1 MCVSAPKT
9 FLNRASCVRAPACN
23 PTSFAAASVVL
34 NHTTLRLFYT
44 LSGRHLHS
52 MENLRLEGAW
62 AKSPCEGTSRWK
74 RVRADGPCTASE
86 ETPLDDATAATLRTA
101 LRETADTA
109 NEMYRDMLKP
119 SGECAN
125 KLDGVESR
133 GARLSVDGSC
143 WEHVHPHSGD
153 VVDLTLWTQSHPG
166 NANAI
171 RAGRPNP
178 ITTFAKYGLSHMYF
192 PSNHDMDRWRYGR
205 IFMSTIGRIGDVIS
219 YADLPTATQSRATAA
234 ALGALADAEMGA
246 ASAGESC
253 GSPGEVANE
262 PIKGHRY
269 AMWLYG
275 DKLRDDPVYD
285 RESPVLHTY
294 PQIEG
299 KSMVWLNIAF
309 DADDQLRQRMAWAL
323 SQVFVIGVS
332 GLDKEDQMEPWF
344 AFYEYV
350 LLRLD
355 SPPHTGNRRRT
366 RTRAFL
372 LTVCH

>member
-1 MCVSAPKT
+1 M
-9 FLNRASCVRAPACN
+9 
-23 PTSFAAASVVL
+23 
-34 NHTTLRLFYT
+34 
-44 LSGRHLHS
+44 
-52 MENLRLEGAW
+52 
-62 AKSPCEGTSRWK
+62 
-74 RVRADGPCTASE
+74 
-86 ETPLDDATAATLRTA
+86 
-101 LRETADTA
+101 
-109 NEMYRDMLKP
+109 
-119 SGECAN
+119 
-125 KLDGVESR
+125 
-133 GARLSVDGSC
+133 
-143 WEHVHPHSGD
+143 
-153 VVDLTLWTQSHPG
+153 VDLTLWTQSHPG

-323 SQVFVIGVS
+323 SQIFVISENGMRTKTTETYTHYYGDAHAAHSCPRPRPHFYSRPHLHLCRHLRAARIRISARHCQGGGVLS
-332 GLDKEDQMEPWF
+332 DDGHIPDVP
-344 AFYEYV
+344 
-350 LLRLD
+350 
-355 SPPHTGNRRRT
+355 
-366 RTRAFL
+366 
-372 LTVCH
+372 